1 MSDKL
6 ICVYRAILKDV
17 KQQEFINEQTGKV
30 YPYQR
35 VELHNPAT
43 LENETFTASAELAI
57 PMELMTFVQAEIT
70 FTKHFDREIRRSIW
84 KPRLTAIKAE

>member
-1 MSDKL
+1 MAEKL
-6 ICVYRAILKDV
+6 TCVYQAILKEV
-17 KQQEFINEQTGKV
+17 KKEEFKNEKNGKV

-43 LENETFTASAELAI
+43 LENETFTASAELNI
-57 PMELMTFVQAEIT
+57 NIEPMTLVKVEIT
-70 FTKHFDREIRRSIW
+70 FTKQYDREIRKAFW